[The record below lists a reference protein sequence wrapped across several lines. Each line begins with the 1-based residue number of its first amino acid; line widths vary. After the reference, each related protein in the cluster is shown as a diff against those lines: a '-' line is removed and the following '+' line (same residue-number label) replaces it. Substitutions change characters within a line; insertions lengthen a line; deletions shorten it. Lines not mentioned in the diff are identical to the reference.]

1 MHSNTPLYLRVK
13 TNHTH
18 TSHTSSTIDRT
29 GAMEN
34 ERRLNLEHQPKCSAP
49 GTKPRTVRIRAWA
62 NWLDQSVHAKRES
75 ATTTQPTGRF
85 VRRATFASAL
95 IYFRMQRLMRPS
107 DGCWAAALA
116 TVAFDVVFTSQRC
129 HYPMVLHSGW
139 HLGVSCRVHLPR
151 IADCCRGA
159 VTGERC

>member
-18 TSHTSSTIDRT
+18 TSLTSPIFDRT
-29 GAMEN
+29 GVMEN

-107 DGCWAAALA
+107 AGPPHWPRLLSMSSSHRS
-116 TVAFDVVFTSQRC
+116 VAITRWCYIPGGIWV
-129 HYPMVLHSGW
+129 
-139 HLGVSCRVHLPR
+139 
-151 IADCCRGA
+151 
-159 VTGERC
+159 